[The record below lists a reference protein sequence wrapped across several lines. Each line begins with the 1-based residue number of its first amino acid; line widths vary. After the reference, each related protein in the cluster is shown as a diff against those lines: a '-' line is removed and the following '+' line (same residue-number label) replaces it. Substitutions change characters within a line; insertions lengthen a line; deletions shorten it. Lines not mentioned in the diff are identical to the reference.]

1 MISNICNQAEGQG
14 ILVVVRDAGWEVVV
28 ANWKCEAGDGSG
40 LGGPLPRGLGVD
52 LYKAVVSCR
61 E

>member
-1 MISNICNQAEGQG
+1 M
-14 ILVVVRDAGWEVVV
+14 VVMVRDAGWEVVV
-28 ANWKCEAGDGSG
+28 TNWRCEAKRQLRG
-40 LGGPLPRGLGVD
+40 LGGPPPRGLGVD